1 MINDVDNEVQV
12 SNKDLIII
20 YKCGFFKGPAYLFR
34 QRTGLRR
41 VIRGLF
47 GIRVLFLDGIIGWI
61 PGLFNPPPPTVCS
74 KGFYVDISNQRQMQ
88 QCKSCLKSILV
99 VLKYHIRL

>member
-61 PGLFNPPPPTVCS
+61 PGLFNPPPHPLCVQKDFTLTFQTNAKCNNVNH
-74 KGFYVDISNQRQMQ
+74 V
-88 QCKSCLKSILV
+88 
-99 VLKYHIRL
+99 